1 MTGLLEGVRYIPS
14 PNSDDRPA
22 GSLPELII
30 VHGISMPP
38 GEFGGDAI
46 DALFTKSLDPAAHPA
61 YAEVAALEVSSH
73 FLIRRDGTITQY
85 VPVSRRAWHAG
96 QSLYCGRERCTSD
109 ASKPICPCARSPRSG
124 NGTTRTAAGVNVAQC
139 EKPEYPSASRRME
152 EEGTVGLRFLVGA
165 DGKVIESEV
174 EKSSGYK
181 RLDEAARAGL
191 SKCQVRPAMV
201 DGKPEQAWTTIRY
214 VWRLE

>member
-1 MTGLLEGVRYIPS
+1 MTGLLKGVRYIPS
-14 PNSDDRPA
+14 PNCDDRPV

-61 YAEVAALEVSSH
+61 YAAVAALDVSSH

-96 QSLYCGRERCTSD
+96 QSLYCGRERCNDFS
-109 ASKPICPCARSPRSG
+109 IG
-124 NGTTRTAAGVNVAQC
+124 I
-139 EKPEYPSASRRME
+139 EL
-152 EEGTVGLRFLVGA
+152 EGTDDIPYEPAQYAVLAALIRALRSALPSLAFAPVVGHSDIAPGRKSDPGPAFDWGLLAERLA
-165 DGKVIESEV
+165 DAGT
-174 EKSSGYK
+174 
-181 RLDEAARAGL
+181 ATRA
-191 SKCQVRPAMV
+191 
-201 DGKPEQAWTTIRY
+201 
-214 VWRLE
+214 